1 MNNYVRVMIA
11 LGCACVPNILLAQ
24 ETSWA
29 EDLKGM
35 HTVLDEIYDEL
46 LPLSSQ
52 LIGIGRGIGGF
63 AALWYIAERVW
74 GQIARAE
81 SIDFYPL
88 LRPFAIG
95 MAIVLFPAV
104 INILNGVLQ
113 PTVSGT
119 SAMVENTDAAVK
131 LLLAQKDKAVK
142 NSPFYEMYGVYGGL
156 GDREKWYK
164 YTYPDQDP
172 GDEGFFDKIG
182 NDWKFMLS
190 KASYNF
196 RAAIKKV
203 ISEVL
208 ELIFAAASLAI
219 NALRTFRLIILAIM
233 GPLVLGISIF
243 SGFGHTLRHWIA
255 RYINIFLWLPVA
267 NVFGTVLGKIQENM
281 LRVDLA
287 QIDEYG
293 DTFFSRMDMGYMIF
307 LIIGIL
313 GYLSVPSIA
322 NEIVWVG
329 GSDALTS
336 KATGAVNAV
345 GSGAVSTGRKV
356 VGV

>member
-1 MNNYVRVMIA
+1 MIA

>member
-142 NSPFYEMYGVYGGL
+142 TSPFYEMYGVYGGL